1 MMHVMRAQ
9 SRTITRVLAATL
21 ALCVTLPAA
30 AGWNAMGKI
39 NAIPPLLNEK
49 FGCSVA
55 VDGDWMAVGASDSTI
70 GAARS
75 TGAVHLFK
83 NDNGTWVYRQSLT
96 QESPLMF
103 QAFGNAVALRGN
115 TLAVGSWGTSGF
127 SGRAFVYTRDGADI
141 WNLTATLAAADPQPA
156 KPALFGWSLSLDL
169 PSGAPPVLAIGRPN
183 DASNST
189 GAVYVFEF
197 DGTTWNQVTK
207 LRAPDATAGD
217 QLGTNVSIREGTLI
231 AGAARRRRAFVFQR
245 IDGQWTSTATLQDSG
260 GLPTDGFGSSVAS
273 GGSFVAVGSPSRAAS
288 EGQTRAG
295 AVTVFTESARSWR
308 QTATITL
315 ETPRT
320 SDNFGFAIVAAP
332 TGPDGRPMLV
342 VGAPGFDVP
351 DVDSGAAFA
360 YSLGTTG
367 WTKQFSDLWS
377 QQAVRGQFAGKALA
391 ISATGGLVALSS
403 ELPRGSIGGA
413 FPMQWLAGNS
423 GTPAIDNGPT
433 DSGGTGG
440 GSGAPSG
447 GGSGSG
453 SGSGGDGGDLSG
465 GGTGDPNGNFGQGGR
480 PRPLQPLPALPASF
494 GSVTDTVIVDAGGV
508 NSVVGLQ
515 IDGLQQFAG
524 PEAKVLT
531 TYPNTWTLAATG
543 DANGDASGDL
553 IWQDSDRKIAVWL
566 RDGTNFTAKNTLR
579 ALAPAERIVGAMDFD
594 GDGVDDVITRDT
606 DTRKVHVLRMRNGTS
621 TTEYDV
627 DIPDLSWNVVPHGRE
642 SGLLLR
648 QNGTGRVVQV
658 TRNILTG
665 DITSAEFPSP
675 EPEALIEGMGDVDG
689 NGTTDMVT
697 RNPETDEITIWRL
710 NRANNVVSARDL
722 GIDGGRWKVEAVRDW
737 DGNGCDDLLL
747 SRGGSGKLVVLYL
760 HVEGGLVKIL
770 KSRLIGSTGG
780 AQVVD
785 VTRR

>member
-1 MMHVMRAQ
+1 MMHAMRAQ
-9 SRTITRVLAATL
+9 SRTITRVLVATL

-83 NDNGTWVYRQSLT
+83 NDNGTWIYRQSLT

-183 DASNST
+183 DASSST

-217 QLGTNVSIREGTLI
+217 QLGTNVSVRNGTLI

-245 IDGQWTSTATLQDSG
+245 IDGQWTSTATLEDSG
-260 GLPTDGFGSSVAS
+260 GLPNDGFGSSVAS
-273 GGSFVAVGSPSRAAS
+273 GGSFVAVGSPSRAGS

-342 VGAPGFDVP
+342 VGAPGFDAP

-423 GTPAIDNGPT
+423 GTPAIDSGPT

-508 NSVVGLQ
+508 NSVMGLQ

-579 ALAPAERIVGAMDFD
+579 ALAPAETIVASMDFD
-594 GDGVDDVITRDT
+594 GDGVEDVVTRDT
-606 DTRKVHVLRMRNGTS
+606 DAKQVNVLRMRNGLP
-621 TTEYDV
+621 TTEFNV
-627 DIPDLSWNVVPHGRE
+627 PLPDLSWRVVPHGRE

-648 QNGTGRVVQV
+648 QDGTGRVVLV
-658 TRNILTG
+658 SRDLVSGAISSSN
-665 DITSAEFPSP
+665 FPSP
-675 EPEALIEGMGDVDG
+675 EAGAAIEGMGDVDG
-689 NGTTDMVT
+689 NGTTDMVC
-697 RNPETDEITIWRL
+697 RNPDTDEIAIWRM
-710 NRANNVVSARDL
+710 NRNNEVVSARDL
-722 GIDGGRWKVEAVRDW
+722 GIDGGRWRIEAVRDW
-737 DGNGCDDLLL
+737 DGNGCDDLLM
-747 SRGGSGKLVVLYL
+747 SRGGSGKLVVLYM
-760 HVEGGLVKIL
+760 HFEGGLVKIL
-770 KSRLIGSTGG
+770 KSRMIGSVGG
-780 AQVVD
+780 SRVVD